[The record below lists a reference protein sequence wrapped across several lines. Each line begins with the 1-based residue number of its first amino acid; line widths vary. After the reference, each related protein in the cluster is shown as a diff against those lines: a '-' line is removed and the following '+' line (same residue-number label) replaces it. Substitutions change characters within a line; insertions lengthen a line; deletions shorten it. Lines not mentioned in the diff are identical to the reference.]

1 MPITKVN
8 SLSITYPLAFSAG
21 TAALPSI
28 TTSGDTNTGAFFPA
42 ADTIGF
48 TEGGTEAMR
57 ITSDGRLGIGTT
69 TPSFLLTVAGLSSTG
84 IVVRAGTYTTGS
96 TTPSVLSISYLGIV
110 NSSSTTITN
119 FTDGSEG
126 QIIYLY
132 FQDSNTTIN
141 RNNCV
146 LAGGVNFTSTVG
158 DMLVLIKLSSY
169 WYEICR
175 SVNA

>member
-1 MPITKVN
+1 MPITKIN
-8 SLSITYPLAFSAG
+8 SLGITNPVSFSAG

-28 TTSGDTNTGAFFPA
+28 TFSGDTNTGVFAPA

-48 TEGGTEAMR
+48 AEGGTEVMR
-57 ITSDGRLGIGTT
+57 INSSGQVGIGTT
-69 TPSFLLTVAGLSSTG
+69 SPSFLLTVAGLSNAG
-84 IVVRAGTYTTGS
+84 ISPRAGTYTPGT
-96 TTPSVLSISYLGIV
+96 TTPSVLSISYLTIT

-119 FTDGSEG
+119 FTDGVDY
-126 QIIYLY
+126 QLLYLY
-132 FQDSNTTIN
+132 FSDSNTTIN

-146 LAGGVNFTSTVG
+146 LAGGVNFTSTNG
-158 DMLVLIKLSSY
+158 DMLVLIKLSTY